1 MRKSVK
7 AALLSGLVLPGIG
20 HFYLKR
26 FITGTLLLL
35 ATLASLYLIITVVV
49 ERAME
54 IAARIVNG
62 EVSPDVAVISEMI
75 AKQANSPEA
84 RIANIA
90 SLVLLAVWLIGI
102 FDSYR
107 VGRNLQKSE
116 EKDHSRT
123 DTY

>member
-26 FITGTLLLL
+26 FITGALLLL

-54 IAARIVNG
+54 IAARIVKG

-75 AKQANSPEA
+75 L
-84 RIANIA
+84 RIELAFA
-90 SLVLLAVWLIGI
+90 PLPADKVLISCPNRPVKTVKSSFG
-102 FDSYR
+102 
-107 VGRNLQKSE
+107 GRRS
-116 EKDHSRT
+116 T
-123 DTY
+123 